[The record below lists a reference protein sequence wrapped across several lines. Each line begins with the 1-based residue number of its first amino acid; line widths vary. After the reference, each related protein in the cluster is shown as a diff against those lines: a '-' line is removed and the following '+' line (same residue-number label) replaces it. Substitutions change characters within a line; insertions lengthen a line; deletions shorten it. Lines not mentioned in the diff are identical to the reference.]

1 VVFNALKRLFSHSK
15 EPSLEHLPET
25 FVVFDLETTGLDAN
39 KHAII
44 EVGAIRFQKGRERQD
59 SFSALVKTKKRLSA
73 RITEITGIDKAL
85 LDTDGLEPSE
95 VFPAFVEFIA
105 EFPIVSYNYDFD
117 GPFLASALK
126 EFAGVQKLKNPSA
139 CALKM
144 ARRAWPG
151 LKSYRLG
158 DLSRMGKLDVSE
170 EHRALGDTK
179 RALAIYTHAAD
190 KLRSWQ

>member
-1 VVFNALKRLFSHSK
+1 MVFNALKRLFSNAK
-15 EPSLEHLPET
+15 EPSLVHLPET
-25 FVVFDLETTGLDAN
+25 FVVFDLETTGLDSS

-44 EVGAIRFQKGRERQD
+44 EVGAIRFQKGREQQD

-73 RITEITGIDKAL
+73 KITEITGIDKAL
-85 LDTDGLEPSE
+85 LDSEGIDPSI
-95 VFPAFVEFIA
+95 VFPEFVEFIA
-105 EFPIVSYNYDFD
+105 DNPIISYNYDFD
-117 GPFLASALK
+117 GPFLVSALN
-126 EFAGVQKLKNPSA
+126 EFAGIQNLKNPSA

-158 DLSRMGKLDVSE
+158 DLSRMGKLDVTE

-179 RALAIYTHAAD
+179 RALAIYTHASD
-190 KLRSWQ
+190 KLRSWR